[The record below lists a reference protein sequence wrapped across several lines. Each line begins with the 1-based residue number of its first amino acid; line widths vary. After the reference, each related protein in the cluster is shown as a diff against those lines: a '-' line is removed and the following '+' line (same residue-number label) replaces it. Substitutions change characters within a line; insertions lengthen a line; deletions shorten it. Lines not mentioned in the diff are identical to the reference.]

1 MQHNIKKMSNPRAED
16 LNRYFSKEDTEMDNK
31 HMKSS
36 TSLIC
41 IFKEIQIKTIMRH
54 HSTLIRKSIFKN
66 LQTINTGED
75 VEKRECYHTVGGNV
89 KIGTATMENS
99 MEIS

>member
-1 MQHNIKKMSNPRAED
+1 
-16 LNRYFSKEDTEMDNK
+16 
-31 HMKSS
+31 MKSS

-41 IFKEIQIKTIMRH
+41 IFKEIQIKTTMRH
-54 HSTLIRKSIFKN
+54 HPTLVRKSIFKN

-75 VEKRECYHTVGGNV
+75 VEKRECYYTVGGNV